1 MRMTDPRPLKFYNTR
16 TRQIEPL
23 APIAPPVVSM
33 YCCGPTVYNYA
44 HIGNLRTYVF
54 EDLLQRTIRA
64 AGYDLHH
71 VMNITDVGH
80 LQSDADEGDDKMM
93 LAAKRE
99 QKSPWDIARFYEDEF
114 FRHTD
119 MMKIARPDTVC
130 RATEHIPQM
139 IAMVETLVE
148 RGHAYDVDGNVYF
161 DTATF
166 PDYAKFARLQMDAQE
181 ATDRVDQ
188 DERKRNPQDFVLWF
202 SQSKYPN
209 QIMKWDS
216 PWGTGFPGWH
226 IECSAMATEYLS
238 ETIDIH
244 CGGIDHV
251 PVHHTN
257 EIAQSEG
264 CFGHRWVNTWLH
276 GEFLVVDDAKMSKS
290 TGDFLHLDRLV
301 EAGYDAMD
309 YRYLLLTGHYRARLH
324 FSFDGL
330 DGAKQTL
337 KTLRNLAHD
346 WSYAA
351 QDSADVRDDVIA
363 DWRERFWEALATDLH
378 VPNALAV
385 AWKMARDADIAPA
398 EKLALMLE
406 FDAIFGLDL
415 AAATQTRSLPDDLM
429 ALITQREEARAAKDW
444 AAADALRDELLEK
457 GVAIKDRA
465 GGTDWEMVG

>member
-1 MRMTDPRPLKFYNTR
+1 MTDTRPLTFFNTR

-23 APIAPPVVSM
+23 EPIAPPAVSL

-64 AGYDLHH
+64 AGYDLQH

-130 RATEHIPQM
+130 RATEHIPHM

-188 DERKRNPQDFVLWF
+188 DARKRNPQDFVLWF

-324 FSFDGL
+324 FSFEGL

-351 QDSADVRDDVIA
+351 QDSAAVRGDVIA
-363 DWRERFWEALATDLH
+363 DWRERFWDALATDLH

-385 AWKMARDADIAPA
+385 AWKMARDADITPA

-406 FDAIFGLDL
+406 FDTIFGLDL
-415 AAATQTRSLPDDLM
+415 AAATQTRALPDELM

-444 AAADALRDELLEK
+444 AAADALRDELLAK

-465 GGTDWEMVG
+465 GGTDWEMIG

>member
-1 MRMTDPRPLKFYNTR
+1 MPEPRPLRFYNTL
-16 TRQIEPL
+16 TRAIEPL
-23 APIAPPVVSM
+23 TPIAPPKVSL

-44 HIGNLRTYVF
+44 HIGNMRTYVF
-54 EDLLQRTIRA
+54 EDLLQRVIRA

-99 QKSPWDIARFYEDEF
+99 QRSPWDIARFYEVEF
-114 FRHTD
+114 FRHSQ
-119 MMKIARPDTVC
+119 MLGIARPDTVC

-139 IAMVETLVE
+139 IDMVETLVE
-148 RGHAYDVDGNVYF
+148 RGHAYVVDGNVYF

-166 PDYAKFARLQMDAQE
+166 PNYPDFARLQMDAQE
-181 ATDRVDQ
+181 ATDRVDE
-188 DERKRNPQDFVLWF
+188 DARKRNPQDFVLWF

-209 QIMKWDS
+209 QIMKWES

-238 ETIDIH
+238 ERIDLH

-257 EIAQSEG
+257 EIAQSEC
-264 CFGHRWVNTWLH
+264 CFGDKWVNTWLH
-276 GEFLVVDDAKMSKS
+276 GEFLVVDEAKMSKS

-301 EAGYDAMD
+301 EAGYDPMD

-324 FSFDGL
+324 FSFEGL
-330 DGAKQTL
+330 DGAKQSL
-337 KTLRNLAHD
+337 KTLRNLMHD

-351 QDSADVRDDVIA
+351 KEDGATREAVLDDR
-363 DWRERFWEALATDLH
+363 REQFWAALANDLH

-385 AWKMARDADIAPA
+385 TWKMARDPDLTPA
-398 EKLALMLE
+398 EKLALMTG
-406 FDAIFGLDL
+406 FDDIFGLGL
-415 AAATQTRSLPDDLM
+415 AAATESRSLPEELM
-429 ALITQREEARAAKDW
+429 ALIQQREEARAAKDW
-444 AAADALRDELLEK
+444 ATADAIRDDLLAQ
-457 GVAIKDRA
+457 GVAIKDRP
-465 GGTDWEMVG
+465 GGTDWEYVS